1 MARPATDLAS
11 ASTFRDLHT
20 AASDHSNPYLATT
33 NDLQLTVATL
43 ATTHSQLTPP
53 AFPTADLPMGATS
66 ITRSLMVK
74 ISHITAVLPPTIT
87 PTTAMRAR
95 SPPMA
100 ASMLQSSSS
109 RRSKSKTSH
118 SLNGLTTIFGDFN
131 SSKNFW

>member
-11 ASTFRDLHT
+11 ASTFRDLQT

-74 ISHITAVLPPTIT
+74 ISHITAVLPPTTT

-100 ASMLQSSSS
+100 ATMLQSSS